1 MNIKNSISKNLVITI
16 LGLLVIITMAFMFRC
31 SKSIDVSPIILGIDS
46 GALEII
52 EKQVVITFLEEENKV
67 LKDKIMN
74 DSLSHIEEIKK
85 QKSLSRKEKYLLLSK
100 NIGGEVIVTQDSTL
114 VYFNIIQVDSTNRII
129 LDKKFIEKELLYS
142 KEVIINNNEI
152 INILKSK
159 DSIHFVINNK
169 LKYKYN
175 DLVINI
181 LPKKVKK
188 AKTKGIVKGLLI
200 GIPAGIVITIVA
212 ITKIR

>member
-114 VYFNIIQVDSTNRII
+114 VYFNIIQVDSINRII